1 MNGHGKVLNVLG
13 ILALVLLRAV
23 EPTCEGWNP
32 TPGCGGSSGGPPP
45 GFRIS
50 LNPAT
55 LTVRRGS
62 TGTTTLTIVPQNGFS
77 GTVFLFLEG
86 PPLPCADPTARCG
99 GVNISPQSVNVP
111 GPGPVEEVLTI
122 SVDDGV
128 APGTYDRWLRA
139 SSGRISDS
147 ARLVLQVTGP

>member
-1 MNGHGKVLNVLG
+1 MNGHWKALG
-13 ILALVLLRAV
+13 ILALVFLRAV
-23 EPTCEGWNP
+23 EPTCEWGWDP
-32 TPGCGGSSGGPPP
+32 TPGCGGSSGGPSP

-55 LTVRRGS
+55 LTVRQGS

-77 GTVFLFLEG
+77 GKVFLFLEG

-99 GVNISPQSVNVP
+99 VNISPQSVNVP
-111 GPGPVEEVLTI
+111 GSGPVEKVLTI
-122 SVDDGV
+122 AVGAV
-128 APGTYDRWLRA
+128 APGTYDLWLRA

-147 ARLVLQVTGP
+147 ARLILIVTGP